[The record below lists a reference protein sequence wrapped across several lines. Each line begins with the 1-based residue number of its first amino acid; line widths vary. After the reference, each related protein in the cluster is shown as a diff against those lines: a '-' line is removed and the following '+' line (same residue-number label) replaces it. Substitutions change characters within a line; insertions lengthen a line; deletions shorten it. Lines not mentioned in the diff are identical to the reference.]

1 MPSYKSGVLLLYR
14 KRKTDIGRHLAT
26 SVIERWEI
34 NVKWSSNRRT
44 IVISAMK
51 EEGLYKQFRL

>member
-1 MPSYKSGVLLLYR
+1 MYR